1 MSTPQYFPTL
11 LKTSFGVSLK
21 LFSLMPI
28 LYVKKNEFWTWE
40 LEKAQVTWKLN
51 LMKSCAKQQRSPD
64 SLQQLQE
71 CSRKEWRWPK
81 GFGLVY
87 IPQIS

>member
-28 LYVKKNEFWTWE
+28 LYVKKNEF
-40 LEKAQVTWKLN
+40 
-51 LMKSCAKQQRSPD
+51 
-64 SLQQLQE
+64 
-71 CSRKEWRWPK
+71 
-81 GFGLVY
+81 
-87 IPQIS
+87 